1 MENKNK
7 YINILSNIFKINIDK
22 IIYNNDNTFTINKDN
37 DIIKT
42 KYDNINNS
50 IIFNYMKFFDIN
62 SITNIYFLNY
72 YNYKTYIINLNNKS
86 RYMSNLINKK
96 TYSYCEKYFL

>member
-86 RYMSNLINKK
+86 R
-96 TYSYCEKYFL
+96 